1 MGSHRTE
8 PSHSSQRNGPAC
20 PPPRP
25 PSPSP
30 PSSTSHFCLMGG
42 CPPSSDSPCQLGSMF
57 AMSISLPNGTV
68 LHLPTTGFCGVW
80 HRVPPEEA
88 VGVLCSASLLTHVST
103 VSATG
108 WVKRALPLPLR
119 EPAGEMGLLSSTLP
133 PAPPLQLL
141 SSWACARSRF
151 LGPPA
156 LPCRSL
162 RNSRGSWVGGNH
174 QCSLS
179 PSSPFSPSCFT

>member
-30 PSSTSHFCLMGG
+30 PNSTSHFCLMGG

-88 VGVLCSASLLTHVST
+88 VGVLCSASLLTCQHCVCHRLGQKS
-103 VSATG
+103 
-108 WVKRALPLPLR
+108 P
-119 EPAGEMGLLSSTLP
+119 P
-133 PAPPLQLL
+133 PAPQGASWGDGASFLIAAARPPLQLL